1 MRWKIVPRS
10 IASFVDSGAVKVVLQ
25 SKSQFYE
32 DLEHALRCI
41 ANTTRLCEGEVLFLL
56 CLDVFTS

>member
-1 MRWKIVPRS
+1 MRWKTVPRS

-32 DLEHALRCI
+32 GLEHAPHCI
-41 ANTTRLCEGEVLFLL
+41 ADTTRLCEGEVLFVL
-56 CLDVFTS
+56 CLHVFTS